1 MRSARRV
8 GEASEIY
15 QWRINY
21 PPLHITH
28 GEAVALCE
36 KRATRDG
43 NHIHSTWVIDF
54 FSYTYPAAST
64 YRKANHLKSFT
75 KIYPAH
81 FLQPINDVHVST

>member
-15 QWRINY
+15 QWRINH

-28 GEAVALCE
+28 GEAIALCE

-54 FSYTYPAAST
+54 FYTYPAANP
-64 YRKANHLKSFT
+64 YQKANRLKSLI

-81 FLQPINDVHVST
+81 FLQLINEVHVST